1 MNQEVREFVKQ
12 SGVNVHSTADEAARR
27 ERIRRR
33 EEIVRSRMFGSPRP
47 VINEFPAPAPA
58 PRYAV
63 VRERPTPRAEALAPA
78 PRYAVV
84 HERPTPRAEALAP
97 VPRPVFRRRKCVM
110 VKCTPYQLLNAA
122 RVNQAKCACLRKATL
137 LYIAK
142 NLGVKRT
149 SNATKRQIY
158 NMINKKTAPI
168 RKRVKYRSL
177 DDASIRKRLKRLYGA
192 KWIRKHK
199 PNLNADVQRV
209 KWGMKSLREKDRFG
223 LPFKYA
229 VELLERRLVKRWK
242 RNRRLR

>member
-1 MNQEVREFVKQ
+1 MNQEVREFVKH
-12 SGVNVHSTADEAARR
+12 SGVNVHSAADEAARR

-33 EEIVRSRMFGSPRP
+33 EEIVRSRMFGESRPPCP

-58 PRYAV
+58 PRAVV
-63 VRERPTPRAEALAPA
+63 VRETPT
-78 PRYAVV
+78 
-84 HERPTPRAEALAP
+84 ALAP
-97 VPRPVFRRRKCVM
+97 VPRCVRRPVFHRRKYVM
-110 VKCTPYQLLNAA
+110 VKCTPNQLLNAA
-122 RVNQAKCACLRKATL
+122 RVNQAKCACLRKASL
-137 LYIAK
+137 MYIAK

-177 DDASIRKRLKRLYGA
+177 DDASIRNRLRRLYGA

-229 VELLERRLVKRWK
+229 VERLERRLVKRWK
-242 RNRRLR
+242 RRLR

>member
-12 SGVNVHSTADEAARR
+12 SGVNVHSAGDEAARR

-33 EEIVRSRMFGSPRP
+33 EEIVRRRMFGSPCP

-58 PRYAV
+58 PRAVV
-63 VRERPTPRAEALAPA
+63 VRETPT
-78 PRYAVV
+78 
-84 HERPTPRAEALAP
+84 ALAP
-97 VPRPVFRRRKCVM
+97 VPRCVRRPVFHRRKYVM
-110 VKCTPYQLLNAA
+110 VKCTPNQLLNAA
-122 RVNQAKCACLRKATL
+122 RVNQAKCACLRKASL
-137 LYIAK
+137 MYIAK

-177 DDASIRKRLKRLYGA
+177 DDASIRKRLRRLYGA
-192 KWIRKHK
+192 RWIRKHK

-209 KWGMKSLREKDRFG
+209 KWGMKALREKDRFG

-229 VELLERRLVKRWK
+229 VERLERRLVKRWK
-242 RNRRLR
+242 RRLR

>member
-12 SGVNVHSTADEAARR
+12 SGVNVHTAGDEAARR

-33 EEIVRSRMFGSPRP
+33 EEIVRSRMFGESRPPCP

-63 VRERPTPRAEALAPA
+63 VRERPTPRAEALA
-78 PRYAVV
+78 
-84 HERPTPRAEALAP
+84 L